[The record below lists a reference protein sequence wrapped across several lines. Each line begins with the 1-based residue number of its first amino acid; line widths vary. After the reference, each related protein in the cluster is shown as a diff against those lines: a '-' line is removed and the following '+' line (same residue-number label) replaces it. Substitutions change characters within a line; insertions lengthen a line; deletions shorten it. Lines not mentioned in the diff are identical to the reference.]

1 MKNFV
6 VSIAGIIGAGKSSV
20 ANELAS
26 RGWQVFQEPFQ
37 QNPLLEV
44 FYEDM
49 NRFAVITQMEFLHLR
64 EDQFFAVRSYPG
76 PVIMERSIAD
86 DRWVFGETLKD
97 SGFGVKQE
105 WEAYERRY
113 DTWTRRYNLIP
124 DLCIF
129 LDEAPDV
136 ALERIRLR
144 ARRMEEGITLEYL
157 QTLREKHIK
166 NALRLGRQVVACT
179 GSDGLNWPGAMVSCV
194 DFEGLPSSITGR
206 ADAIETI
213 IKHEQEV
220 EA

>member
-20 ANELAS
+20 AGELAA

-76 PVIMERSIAD
+76 AVIMERSIAD
-86 DRWVFGETLKD
+86 DRWVFGETLKE
-97 SGFGVKQE
+97 SGFGVREE
-105 WEAYERRY
+105 WEAYERRF

-136 ALERIRLR
+136 ALERIRIR
-144 ARRMEEGITLEYL
+144 ARRMEEGITLDYL
-157 QTLREKHIK
+157 Q
-166 NALRLGRQVVACT
+166 ALRIKHFKNLEHLGQKSFVLTNGKPPYYCSHSALP
-179 GSDGLNWPGAMVSCV
+179 GSVTS
-194 DFEGLPSSITGR
+194 R
-206 ADAIETI
+206 ADSVECI
-213 IKHEQEV
+213 IKATQEV
-220 EA
+220 QE

>member
-20 ANELAS
+20 AGELAS

-44 FYEDM
+44 FYGDM

-76 PVIMERSIAD
+76 AVIMERSIAD
-86 DRWVFGETLKD
+86 DRWVFGETLKE

-113 DTWTRRYNLIP
+113 ETWTRRYNLIP

-136 ALERIRLR
+136 ALERIRIR
-144 ARRMEEGITLEYL
+144 ARKMEEGITLEYL
-157 QTLREKHIK
+157 QTLRIKHFK
-166 NALRLGRQVVACT
+166 NLEYLGQK
-179 GSDGLNWPGAMVSCV
+179 SCV
-194 DFEGLPSSITGR
+194 LTNGKPPYYCSHIALPDSVSDR
-206 ADAIETI
+206 ADVVEGI
-213 IKHEQEV
+213 IKQAQEV
-220 EA
+220 EG